1 LGHTARNANTSI
13 GDGDPHRNTNE
24 HTLPNAGS
32 HQRGGGAYTAYF
44 GYKNDNTGEVTVP
57 VGPNNRFSPAPQDRS
72 QPTTF
77 QSGRQQRSF
86 AVAFNGSN
94 LVWTLKG
101 PNNRGRTA
109 TASSGS
115 THCTTPQ
122 AKRRFSTMT
131 A

>member
-32 HQRGGGAYTAYF
+32 DQRGGGAYTAYF
-44 GYKNDNTGEVTVP
+44 GYKNDNMGEVTVP

-77 QSGRQQRSF
+77 QSGRQ
-86 AVAFNGSN
+86 
-94 LVWTLKG
+94 
-101 PNNRGRTA
+101 
-109 TASSGS
+109 
-115 THCTTPQ
+115 
-122 AKRRFSTMT
+122 
-131 A
+131 

>member
-1 LGHTARNANTSI
+1 MSTPSPTPVVTNAAVRPVLECVVDN
-13 GDGDPHRNTNE
+13 
-24 HTLPNAGS
+24 
-32 HQRGGGAYTAYF
+32 GGGAYTAYF

-77 QSGRQQRSF
+77 QSGRQQRIF

-101 PNNRGRTA
+101 PDNRGRTA

-115 THCTTPQ
+115 TRCTTP
-122 AKRRFSTMT
+122 
-131 A
+131 